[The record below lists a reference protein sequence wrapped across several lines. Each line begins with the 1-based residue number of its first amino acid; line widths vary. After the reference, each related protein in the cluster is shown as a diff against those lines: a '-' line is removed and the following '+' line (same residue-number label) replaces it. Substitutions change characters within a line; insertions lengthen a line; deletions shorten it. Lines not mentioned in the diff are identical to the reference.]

1 MGYIRVLTTRFFEK
15 RTMRRLGLLIGLA
28 ALLLV
33 AALVVRTMATSPV
46 VADDE
51 DDDAF
56 TNESI
61 EGRWGFSAQGTI
73 LLPEPPGPI
82 PAVAV
87 GILDFDG
94 AGGCVIT
101 DTANLGGTKIGPQT
115 SVTCT
120 YSVNPDGTGTFS
132 VAFPGDPPG
141 AEPAP
146 ISFVIVNEKK
156 EIRTIRTDL
165 GVATGVAKRQ

>member
-1 MGYIRVLTTRFFEK
+1 MKRVGIFIGLTT
-15 RTMRRLGLLIGLA
+15 LVLA
-28 ALLLV
+28 V
-33 AALVVRTMATSPV
+33 ALVSVVAV
-46 VADDE
+46 VADD
-51 DDDAF
+51 DDDDDDRVF

-73 LLPEPPGPI
+73 LPPALPDAT

-94 AGGCVIT
+94 SGGCSIT
-101 DTANLGGTKIGPQT
+101 DTTNLGGTKVGPQT
-115 SVTCT
+115 SETCT

-132 VAFPGDPPG
+132 VAFPGDPG
-141 AEPAP
+141 PAP
-146 ISFVIVNEKK
+146 VSFVIVNKAK